1 MIERQG
7 CHLADRRAYQRKRRR
22 KRDSHKK
29 WIVPLCIAVVVVF
42 AAAGCFAVWKGFG
55 VKATPEETVENY
67 FALVNEGKYDQMYGM
82 LSEESKKKIS
92 KEDFVTRNQ
101 NIYEGIEA
109 ADVKVKLKVSM
120 TYFHHFFFP
129 SKAWSKEKCGSGV
142 SCRGEL

>member
-22 KRDSHKK
+22 KRGSQKK

-67 FALVNEGKYDQMYGM
+67 FALVNEGKYDG
-82 LSEESKKKIS
+82 
-92 KEDFVTRNQ
+92 NQ
-101 NIYEGIEA
+101 EIHSQRRPK
-109 ADVKVKLKVSM
+109 DL
-120 TYFHHFFFP
+120 
-129 SKAWSKEKCGSGV
+129 
-142 SCRGEL
+142 R